1 MFPRNPKDMLNI
13 TQARVLSSTMF
24 NNMAMYYPEWKLLSS
39 LISPYRF
46 SETAFSNNKGTAS
59 HARIVK
65 TEPTLAFQIF
75 KSGLTNATTPKGRKW
90 FKYSNPNPALNR
102 VKKVQDYLAHTTE
115 ISESMLHLSNFYR
128 VMPEANADL
137 GLFSNSC
144 FMQLPDPKFGV
155 YFYPYQ
161 MGTYAFQANRRG
173 EVDMWTLRFSMTVM
187 DYVKEFGRLK
197 ETGHIDWS
205 NIPDYIKT
213 KWDAAYYTDLV
224 YMVSLIIENP
234 FYNPSKP
241 IFHSYQRKYQIY
253 QWVDFLDP
261 SIPPQ
266 QSNGFRNEQSYNS
279 SKDAFND
286 YASVRGMDYFPVIIP
301 RWTVPFG
308 QSVGVEGPGQTALN
322 SILLYQQLER
332 DRLLA
337 VEKMLKPAMIAP
349 ASLKRH
355 GASTLPG
362 GMTWIEDNLMPIA
375 KFQPA
380 YMVDPKIAELVMN
393 TEDFKNNIDDC
404 FFKNIF
410 LMFANQDLVSHVSAA
425 ETNER
430 SAEKLSVINPML
442 AQYDQDVG
450 SKVLK
455 NNMII
460 GEMFGIMPPR
470 PKELRGSEIS
480 AEYMSI
486 LANASKASLLT
497 SIERTMN
504 FQVQAAS
511 ALNNPLL
518 LHVLKGEDVVRAY
531 ADYAGLDPRFLTSEQ
546 EIAEIAQRMQQQQ
559 AIKAQLDQQLQQS
572 QIAKNMSSS
581 GEPEQGSLLSTM
593 NAASTV

>member
-1 MFPRNPKDMLNI
+1 MFPKNPNDMLNI

-24 NNMAMYYPEWKLLSS
+24 DNMSVFYPEWKLLAS

-46 SETAFSNNKGTAS
+46 SETAFNNAKGRAS

-90 FKYSNPNPALNR
+90 FKYANPNPTLNR
-102 VKKVQDYLAHTTE
+102 VKKVQDYLAQCTE
-115 ISESMLHLSNFYR
+115 ISESMLHMSNFYR
-128 VMPEANADL
+128 IMPEANADL

-144 FMQLPDPKFGV
+144 FMQMPDPDYGV

-161 MGTYAFQANRRG
+161 AGTYAFQANRKG
-173 EVDMWTLRFSMTVM
+173 DVDMWTLRFSMTVM
-187 DYVKEFGRLK
+187 DYVEEFGSLK
-197 ETGHIDWS
+197 ENGHINWA
-205 NIPDYIKT
+205 NIPTYIKK
-213 KWDAAYYTDLV
+213 KWDDKYYTDLV
-224 YMVSLIIENP
+224 YMVSLIIKNP
-234 FYNPSKP
+234 FYRSNAPM
-241 IFHSYQRKYQIY
+241 FHSYQRKYQVY
-253 QWVDFLDP
+253 QWVDYLDP

-266 QSNGFRNEQSYNS
+266 QSNGFRNEQAYSS

-286 YASVRGMDYFPVIIP
+286 FASVRGMDYFPVIVP

-337 VEKMLKPAMIAP
+337 IEKMLKPAMVGP

-362 GMTWIEDNLMPIA
+362 GMTWIEDSAMATA

-393 TEDFKNNIDDC
+393 NEDFKNNIDDC

-410 LMFANQDLVSHVSAA
+410 LMFANQDLISHVSAA

-430 SAEKLSVINPML
+430 AAEKLSVINPML

-460 GEMFGIMPPR
+460 GEMFGIMPPK
-470 PKELRGSEIS
+470 PKELQGTEIT

-504 FQVQAAS
+504 FQVQASS
-511 ALNNPLL
+511 ALQNPLL
-518 LHVLKGEDVVRAY
+518 LHVLKGEEVVRAY
-531 ADYAGLDPRFLTSEQ
+531 ADFAGLDPRFMTSES
-546 EIAEIAQRMQQQQ
+546 EMAAIAQRMQQQQ
-559 AIKAQLDQQLQQS
+559 AVTAQLDQQMKQS
-572 QIAKNMSSS
+572 EIARNMSS
-581 GEPEQGSLLSTM
+581 GNPEQGSLLSTM